1 MKETVSRIVSA
12 IALVLLIAGASMYPV
27 GSMSDR
33 LPIAL
38 FVTGLGLLLVTA
50 VANIGT
56 LAAFSRKRSARH
68 GANAVL
74 MTVMFAAV
82 LVVVQAISMK
92 NTHRFDVTANQR
104 FTLTEQ
110 TQTLLAQLS
119 DEVVVTAFF
128 RSTET
133 NAVLASNLL
142 SMYEHNNKLIRFS
155 LVDPDR
161 KPHIAEAKSVRQGQV
176 LVEYKNTR
184 RVIDGISEEK
194 LTNAILLATRQV
206 QKTVYFITGHDEKRI
221 DYNAGEG
228 MSAARIRLEEQGFK
242 VYQLSLLDVDSIPP
256 DCAVLIIAGPKKEM
270 LDHEAG
276 KVAAYLEQGGSVLFL
291 LDPRRPVGRIEPIL
305 ARYHVVIDNI
315 VLLDEL
321 VVVDAGE
328 EIFDATYT
336 KIRRYEGHA
345 ITRDFQAITI
355 FPMARPLAIVPVEG
369 DISVNAQYLAITEK
383 SAWGETDMTN
393 FSSGTATR
401 DRNDVPPPL
410 AVALVAERTNR
421 FDRNLKLN
429 AKESR
434 SRIVV
439 VGDSDFATNRFLGV
453 LGNSDFFLN
462 AVDYLAEEEIV
473 IPIRLRAGLGDSVFI
488 SAAEGRLIFVLCLV
502 LLPLLVISL
511 GGYVHLKKRRS

>member
-1 MKETVSRIVSA
+1 
-12 IALVLLIAGASMYPV
+12 
-27 GSMSDR
+27 MS
-33 LPIAL
+33 L
-38 FVTGLGLLLVTA
+38 FFAGLGLLVLTA
-50 VANIGT
+50 VANMGT

-74 MTVMFAAV
+74 MILMFTAV
-82 LVVVQAISMK
+82 LVVIQAISMR
-92 NTHRFDVTANQR
+92 NTHRIDVTANKR
-104 FTLTEQ
+104 FTLSGQ
-110 TQTLLAQLS
+110 TRTLLDQLD

-128 RSTET
+128 RSSDVQ
-133 NAVLASNLL
+133 AVLASNLL
-142 SMYEHNNKLIRFS
+142 AMYGNQNKLFRFS

-161 KPHIAEAKSVRQGQV
+161 KPHIAESKRVRPGQV
-176 LVEYKNTR
+176 LVEHKSSQ

-221 DYNAGEG
+221 DFNDREG
-228 MSAARIRLEEQGFK
+228 FSAARISLEEQGFK

-256 DCAVLIIAGPKKEM
+256 DCAVLVVAGPKKEL
-270 LDHEAG
+270 LDHETA
-276 KVAAYLEQGGSVLFL
+276 KVALYLERGGSVLFL

-305 ARYHVVIDNI
+305 ARYHVVVDDI

-328 EIFDATYT
+328 KVFDATYT

-345 ITRDFQAITI
+345 ITRDFRAITI
-355 FPMARPLAIVPVEG
+355 FPMSRPLAIVPAEG
-369 DISVNAQYLAITEK
+369 DLSVNAQYLAITEK
-383 SAWGETDMTN
+383 SAWGETDMVN

-401 DRNDVPPPL
+401 DENDVPPPL
-410 AVALVAERTNR
+410 AVALVSERTNR
-421 FDRNLKLN
+421 FDRSAGLKD
-429 AKESR
+429 AVVK

-439 VGDSDFATNRFLGV
+439 VGDSDFATNRFIGV

-462 AVDYLAEEEIV
+462 AMEYLAEEDIV
-473 IPIRLRAGLGDSVFI
+473 IPIRLRTGLGDRVFI

-502 LLPLLVISL
+502 LLPLMVISL
-511 GGYVHLKKRRS
+511 GAFVHLKKRRT